1 MSRFLIA
8 PIVILMLGI
17 RMPMAADVQPDEG
30 TIEGAKGLGIGALVG
45 AIVGGPI
52 GALVGAAGGAYF
64 AESDAAKNTAIDDL
78 EVKLDARDSELAE
91 LKSDFEQTQVAMSG
105 NREIL
110 EPALERGPGAPL
122 SLPVYFRTDSDE
134 VDASLRPHLE
144 RLVAFLK
151 SYPHLE
157 VRLEGYSDRRGASDY
172 NLTLSQRRIGAI
184 RRILEDEGIESKRIL
199 AIAYGEARAKAP
211 IGDGDAM
218 VYDRA
223 VVISIEDPDSTRA

>member
-8 PIVILMLGI
+8 PIVVLMLGI
-17 RMPMAADVQPDEG
+17 RMPMAAQVQPDEG
-30 TIEGAKGLGIGALVG
+30 TIEGAKGMGIGALVG

-52 GALVGAAGGAYF
+52 GALIGAAGGAYI
-64 AESDAAKNTAIDDL
+64 AESEAAKDAAIDDL
-78 EVKLDARDSELAE
+78 EVKLDARDAELAA

-105 NREIL
+105 NRDIL
-110 EPALERGPGAPL
+110 ERRQENAPGAPL
-122 SLPVYFRTDSDE
+122 SLPVYFRTDSDV
-134 VDASLRPHLE
+134 VDDALRPHLE

-151 SYPHLE
+151 SYPSLK

-184 RRILEDEGIESKRIL
+184 RRILEDEGIETSRIL

-218 VYDRA
+218 VFDRA
-223 VVISIEDPDSTRA
+223 VVISIDGPDSTRA

>member
-8 PIVILMLGI
+8 PIVILMLGL
-17 RMPMAADVQPDEG
+17 RMPMAADVKPDTG

-52 GALVGAAGGAYF
+52 GALVGAAGGAF
-64 AESDAAKNTAIDDL
+64 IAEHGAAKDKAIDDL

-91 LKSDFEQTQVAMSG
+91 MRSDFEQTQVAMSG
-105 NREIL
+105 NPGVL
-110 EPALERGPGAPL
+110 EHGRGAPL
-122 SLPVYFRTDSDE
+122 SLPVYFRTGSDA

-144 RLVAFLK
+144 RLAAYLK
-151 SYPHLE
+151 TYPQLE

-184 RRILEDEGIESKRIL
+184 RRILEDQGIESTRIL
-199 AIAYGEARAKAP
+199 AIAYGEARAQAP
-211 IGDGDAM
+211 IGDSDAM

-223 VVISIEDPDSTRA
+223 VVISVEDPLEDQDSTRA